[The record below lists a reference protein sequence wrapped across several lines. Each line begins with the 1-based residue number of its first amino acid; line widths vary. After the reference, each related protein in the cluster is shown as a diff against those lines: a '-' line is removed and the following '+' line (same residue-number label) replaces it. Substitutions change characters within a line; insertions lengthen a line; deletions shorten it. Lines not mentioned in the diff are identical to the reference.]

1 MRFIAGPTEAATVS
15 TLQEYPIA
23 ERCPKGHDRR
33 VVGTLADGSCRGCSQ
48 AARRR
53 YRARVRAG
61 QPVTFKKPICP
72 KGHDKRVVG
81 TTSGMCALCYAALN
95 RERRRRWRESTGR
108 TPIPVPNLRT
118 VRQALG
124 VGFKEFA
131 CFAGISESHLANLE
145 TGKRRASRKMQRKLI
160 TAVAKLRVLDPER

>member
-1 MRFIAGPTEAATVS
+1 MNT
-15 TLQEYPIA
+15 TLERPLS

-33 VVGTLADGSCRGCSQ
+33 VAGTLADGTCRECSR
-48 AARRR
+48 ATRRR

-61 QPVTFKKPICP
+61 QPAMFKNPICP

-81 TTSGMCALCYAALN
+81 RTSGMCALCYAALN
-95 RERRRRWRESTGR
+95 RERMRRWREATGR
-108 TPIPVPNLRT
+108 TSAIVPNLRT

-131 CFAGISESHLANLE
+131 RFAGISESHLANLE
-145 TGKRRASRKMQRKLI
+145 TGKRRASRKMQRRLVA
-160 TAVAKLRVLDPER
+160 AVARLRVKHPERWEQVAEIAR